1 MSKNLKLYIT
11 ISLILI
17 GTWLYAT
24 PYLTISTMKK
34 AYENNDATKFSSYV
48 NYPSLRES
56 FKNTF
61 KAAINKEMMKDSDKD
76 GLGNLGKAFSIAMA
90 SAFIDSLVESFVLP
104 ESLVMMMEGKTPK
117 VFESNKKTANKKTAT
132 SSSEKKYNIS
142 MGYDGIDYFVLDA
155 KDDKNEIQ
163 FSFVFFSLNFLILN
177 SQKYVSHKILFHL
190 LYSSQYS
197 IL

>member
-76 GLGNLGKAFSIAMA
+76 GLGNLGKAFGIAMA

-117 VFESNKKTANKKTAT
+117 VFESNKKTAT
-132 SSSEKKYNIS
+132 SSSAKKYNIS

-163 FSFVFFSLNFLILN
+163 FSFVFKRKGIWGWELTSVRNLED
-177 SQKYVSHKILFHL
+177 
-190 LYSSQYS
+190 
-197 IL
+197 

>member
-76 GLGNLGKAFSIAMA
+76 GLGNLGKAFSIALA
-90 SAFIDSLVESFVLP
+90 SAIIDPLVESFVTP
-104 ESLVMMMEGKTPK
+104 ESLVMMMEGKKPK
-117 VFESNKKTANKKTAT
+117 VIESKKKTAT
-132 SSSEKKYNIS
+132 SSSEKKSNIS
-142 MGYDGIDYFVLDA
+142 MGYDGIDYFILDA

-163 FSFVFFSLNFLILN
+163 FSFVFKRKGIWDWELTSVRNL
-177 SQKYVSHKILFHL
+177 KT
-190 LYSSQYS
+190 
-197 IL
+197 

>member
-76 GLGNLGKAFSIAMA
+76 GLGNLGKAFSIALA
-90 SAFIDSLVESFVLP
+90 SAIIDPLVESFVTP
-104 ESLVMMMEGKTPK
+104 ESLVMMMEGKKPK
-117 VFESNKKTANKKTAT
+117 VIESNKKTAT
-132 SSSEKKYNIS
+132 SSSEKKSNIS
-142 MGYDGIDYFVLDA
+142 MGYDGIDYFILDA

-163 FSFVFFSLNFLILN
+163 FSFVFKRKGIWDWELTSVRNL
-177 SQKYVSHKILFHL
+177 KT
-190 LYSSQYS
+190 
-197 IL
+197 

>member
-1 MSKNLKLYIT
+1 
-11 ISLILI
+11 
-17 GTWLYAT
+17 
-24 PYLTISTMKK
+24 
-34 AYENNDATKFSSYV
+34 
-48 NYPSLRES
+48 
-56 FKNTF
+56 
-61 KAAINKEMMKDSDKD
+61 MMKDSDKD

-117 VFESNKKTANKKTAT
+117 VFESNKKTAT

-163 FSFVFFSLNFLILN
+163 FSFVFKRKGIWGWELTSVRNLED
-177 SQKYVSHKILFHL
+177 
-190 LYSSQYS
+190 
-197 IL
+197 

>member
-61 KAAINKEMMKDSDKD
+61 KAAINKEMMKGSDKD

-117 VFESNKKTANKKTAT
+117 VFESNKKTAT
-132 SSSEKKYNIS
+132 SSSAKKYNIS

-163 FSFVFFSLNFLILN
+163 FSFVFKRKGIWGWELTSVRNLED
-177 SQKYVSHKILFHL
+177 
-190 LYSSQYS
+190 
-197 IL
+197 